1 MQILATVQGS
11 ALSNE
16 SKLQL
21 DPSVGRYLH
30 RYLEVQSTQ
39 GGGDEIYCDAR
50 VDLVPRKTPP
60 RATYR

>member
-1 MQILATVQGS
+1 MQILATVQGI

-21 DPSVGRYLH
+21 DTSVGMYLD

-39 GGGDEIYCDAR
+39 GGG
-50 VDLVPRKTPP
+50 
-60 RATYR
+60 